1 LISGIAIKV
10 CGLTSLADAECA
22 ARCGADYFG
31 FNLYPKSPRFISLEK
46 CSAIAS
52 PVLSGKRVAVMVEP
66 SMLELEQAT
75 KAGFDYFQ
83 VHFRHDF
90 PFASLAAWSGA
101 VGASHLWLAPKLPPE
116 IDVDSSWLPLAS
128 LFVLDT
134 FQAESF
140 GGSGRT
146 GDWSKFSKHRK
157 AHPTKH
163 WMLAGGLKPDNVA
176 EALRE
181 SGARFVDV
189 NSGVESSPG
198 VKDPGKLEAL
208 AAAIRHRQ

>member
-1 LISGIAIKV
+1 MISGITIKV

-22 ARCGADYFG
+22 DRCGADYFG
-31 FNLYPKSPRFISLEK
+31 FNLYPKSPRFISLER

-52 PVLSGKRVAVMVEP
+52 PALSGKRVAVMVEP
-66 SMLELEQAT
+66 SARELEQAT

-101 VGASHLWLAPKLPPE
+101 VGANRLWMAPKLPQGT
-116 IDVDSSWLPLAS
+116 DVEASWLPLAS

-134 FQAESF
+134 FQEDAF
-140 GGSGRT
+140 GGSGQT
-146 GDWSKFSKHRK
+146 GDWSKFARHRE
-157 AHPTKH
+157 AHPTKR

-181 SGARFVDV
+181 SGARFIDA

-198 VKDPGKLEAL
+198 VKDREKLEAL
-208 AAAIRHRQ
+208 AAAVRRHK